1 MKISYTKINDYKIPN
16 LKINDKDKY
25 NIGKYGLLKLEYLK
39 SNQRILYYDLLMKN
53 ELNKYL
59 YKIDIKANEIV
70 NKLIKELSEK
80 EGINEKLKIR
90 DQMLWT
96 SKINNV
102 KNIVEEIVYNK
113 YIFNFMSRNYFNFVI

>member
-1 MKISYTKINDYKIPN
+1 MNISYTKVKDYKIPN
-16 LKINDKDKY
+16 LKIRDKEKY

-39 SNQRILYYDLLMKN
+39 NNQRILYYDLLMKN
-53 ELNKYL
+53 KLNKYL
-59 YKIDIKANEIV
+59 YEIDIMVTELV

-90 DQMLWT
+90 DQMLWI

-102 KNIVEEIVYNK
+102 KNIAE
-113 YIFNFMSRNYFNFVI
+113 

>member
-1 MKISYTKINDYKIPN
+1 MNISYTKVKNYKIPN
-16 LKINDKDKY
+16 LKIRDKEKY

-39 SNQRILYYDLLMKN
+39 NNQRILYYDLLMKN
-53 ELNKYL
+53 KLNKYL
-59 YKIDIKANEIV
+59 YEIDIMVTELV

-90 DQMLWT
+90 DQMLWI

-102 KNIVEEIVYNK
+102 KNIAE
-113 YIFNFMSRNYFNFVI
+113 

>member
-1 MKISYTKINDYKIPN
+1 MKISYTKNGDYLLPN
-16 LKINDKDKY
+16 LILENKKQY

-39 SNQRILYYDLLMKN
+39 NNQRILYYDLLMKN
-53 ELNKYL
+53 KLNKYL
-59 YKIDIKANEIV
+59 YEIDIMVTELV

-90 DQMLWT
+90 DQMLWI

-102 KNIVEEIVYNK
+102 KNIAE
-113 YIFNFMSRNYFNFVI
+113 

>member
-1 MKISYTKINDYKIPN
+1 MNISYTKINDYKIPN
-16 LKINDKDKY
+16 LKIKDKEKY

-39 SNQRILYYDLLMKN
+39 SDQRILYYDLLMKN

-102 KNIVEEIVYNK
+102 KNIAEEMVCNE
-113 YIFNFMSRNYFNFVI
+113 YIFN

>member
-16 LKINDKDKY
+16 LKIKDKEKH

-39 SNQRILYYDLLMKN
+39 NNQRILYYDLLMKN
-53 ELNKYL
+53 KLNKYL
-59 YKIDIKANEIV
+59 YEIDIMVTELV

-90 DQMLWT
+90 DQMLWI

-102 KNIVEEIVYNK
+102 KNIAE
-113 YIFNFMSRNYFNFVI
+113 

>member
-1 MKISYTKINDYKIPN
+1 MKISYTKVKDYKIPN
-16 LKINDKDKY
+16 LKIKDKEKH

-39 SNQRILYYDLLMKN
+39 NNQRILYYDLLMKN
-53 ELNKYL
+53 ELNEYL
-59 YKIDIKANEIV
+59 YEIDIKANEIV

-102 KNIVEEIVYNK
+102 KNIAEEIVYNK
-113 YIFNFMSRNYFNFVI
+113 YIFN

>member
-1 MKISYTKINDYKIPN
+1 MNISYTKVKDYKIPN
-16 LKINDKDKY
+16 LKIRDKEKY

-39 SNQRILYYDLLMKN
+39 NNQRILYYDLLMKN
-53 ELNKYL
+53 KLNKYL
-59 YKIDIKANEIV
+59 YEIDIMVTELV

-90 DQMLWT
+90 DQMLLI

-102 KNIVEEIVYNK
+102 KNIAE
-113 YIFNFMSRNYFNFVI
+113 

>member
-1 MKISYTKINDYKIPN
+1 MKISFTKINDYKIPN

-59 YKIDIKANEIV
+59 YEVDIKANEIV
-70 NKLIKELSEK
+70 NKLIKELKEK
-80 EGINEKLKIR
+80 EGINEKLKINN
-90 DQMLWT
+90 QMLWT
-96 SKINNV
+96 SKMNNV
-102 KNIVEEIVYNK
+102 KNIAEEIVYNK
-113 YIFNFMSRNYFNFVI
+113 YIFN